1 MNYFVHDKRDLS
13 PAYVKSC
20 EKFLDSICWP
30 SYYGGSNT
38 GGKIFKVKKLQ
49 ASSSKRHAS
58 SNKLDRAWALGYNGS
73 MKLSDFLDKHHSRAD
88 KMRILK
94 KMLKAAEANKSKTVS
109 VKKARSIIFNH
120 KEGDMKI

>member
-1 MNYFVHDKRDLS
+1 M
-13 PAYVKSC
+13 
-20 EKFLDSICWP
+20 
-30 SYYGGSNT
+30 
-38 GGKIFKVKKLQ
+38 KV
-49 ASSSKRHAS
+49 
-58 SNKLDRAWALGYNGS
+58 
-73 MKLSDFLDKHHSRAD
+73 SDFFDEHHSRAD

>member
-1 MNYFVHDKRDLS
+1 MVKRDK
-13 PAYVKSC
+13 P
-20 EKFLDSICWP
+20 
-30 SYYGGSNT
+30 
-38 GGKIFKVKKLQ
+38 Q
-49 ASSSKRHAS
+49 APSSKQES
-58 SNKLDRAWALGYNGS
+58 SWLPQNPWYKVI
-73 MKLSDFLDKHHSRAD
+73 MELSNFLDKYHSRAD